1 MFEIEVNGDVVRL
14 SGRLDAA
21 EADKAADVLSEIES
35 SAVVDFEELAYISSA
50 GLGVLFAAQKRLLAA
65 GMGLKLINLNPHIRE
80 VFSIAGFDSVFEI
93 A

>member
-1 MFEIEVNGDVVRL
+1 MFEIEIDGDLMRL
-14 SGRLDAA
+14 AGRLDAA
-21 EADKAADVLSEIES
+21 EAEKADAVLSRLER
-35 SAVVDFEELAYISSA
+35 SATVDFGDLAYISSA

-65 GMGLKLINLNPHIRE
+65 GAGLKLINLNPHFRE